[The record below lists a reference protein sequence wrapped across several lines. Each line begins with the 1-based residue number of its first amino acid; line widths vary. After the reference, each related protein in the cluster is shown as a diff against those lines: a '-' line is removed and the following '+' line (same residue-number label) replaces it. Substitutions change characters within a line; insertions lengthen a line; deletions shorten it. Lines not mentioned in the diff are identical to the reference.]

1 MSEHLDVDR
10 LGEVKRLT
18 AYVPVT
24 AQQLMD
30 AGLPLPPGME
40 PPPAPKPLPWR
51 LRWRFA
57 VSQRVWVV
65 RERVG
70 FWIAG
75 HEPDEGDW

>member
-1 MSEHLDVDR
+1 MSDQVDIPKDF
-10 LGEVKRLT
+10 EVKRLA

-51 LRWRFA
+51 LRWHLA
-57 VSQRVWVV
+57 ASERVRAI

-75 HEPDEGDW
+75 YEPDEGDW